1 MVGENNRE
9 VNIPS
14 LLIPF
19 LYSTNNYPALRIII
33 CCCSLSLLLLLLA
46 LVNFLVVPP
55 FDVVDYFEG
64 EEDEEGKCDLSNKN
78 SLVVMETMYAAI
90 EGFRKS
96 HAFIICLI

>member
-19 LYSTNNYPALRIII
+19 LCSINNYLALRIII
-33 CCCSLSLLLLLLA
+33 CSLSLLLLLLA

-55 FDVVDYFEG
+55 FNVVDYFEG

-90 EGFRKS
+90 EGLRNS